1 MSGRLNHNSRNPHP
15 EVGSG
20 SELTATRRP
29 SRSRNEK
36 NVSMGKQEQ
45 LTFSF
50 EDSSPSAPRG
60 NVAGGES
67 GRTNTVS
74 DNYWSSTSNPNNT
87 DNALN
92 ANFNNGNLNNNN
104 KTNSNYVRCVRGKL
118 IFSLPRPNILSPFKR
133 KIISG
138 EAR

>member
-29 SRSRNEK
+29 SRSRSTK
-36 NVSMGKQEQ
+36 IGSMRKQEQ
-45 LTFSF
+45 LTFDF
-50 EDSSPSAPRG
+50 EDSSPSAPHHFPSVFSENGRK
-60 NVAGGES
+60 VVGGES

-92 ANFNNGNLNNNN
+92 VNFNNGNVNNNN
-104 KTNSNYVRCVRGKL
+104 KTNTNYVRAVRG
-118 IFSLPRPNILSPFKR
+118 
-133 KIISG
+133 G
-138 EAR
+138 G